1 MSCTL
6 VTAFYPIKSKAPTE
20 QYIEWAIT
28 FLKLKANLILFTT
41 SEMKELFMRLREN
54 RPIHLIELPFES
66 LYTWEKYKDKWIQ
79 HYEIDPEKFRH
90 SPELYTIW
98 AEKAFFV
105 KRAIELNPYNT
116 EYFFWCD
123 IGAFRDKNVPLE
135 ILNSFP
141 TTKYLPKN
149 RIALCSVNK
158 LEKEDTVLQ
167 PDGIIGNFLTKDR
180 IVGGLWGGDISG
192 CLNWCEAYENMLVKY
207 FEKNRF
213 AGKDQSVMLSTYLK
227 NKNLAVVIEPTSFK
241 VSTFFF
247 FEYLHSNLNII
258 YKLDSSYLNILEY
271 PLVSVII
278 PTYNRFSYLLNA
290 IESVKKQTYDNIE
303 IIVVNDC
310 STQSEYYTNTLEG
323 CTVINLSKNTRQMFG
338 HPCVGFVRNRGLK
351 IAKGK
356 YVAFLDDDDIFL
368 PDKILRQVRALNY
381 FKKFKMSSTEGLIG
395 SGVYDKNK
403 KYPLYFKVN
412 YGKSIPR
419 ILDRKNIEQTN
430 LLICSSV
437 MIEREFLNSI
447 NGFKNLPISEYEDYE
462 LWLRCLK
469 KTKCVYID
477 TPLMYYDSGHG
488 SGQNH

>member
-20 QYIEWAIT
+20 QYIEWATT
-28 FLKLKANLILFTT
+28 FLKLKANLVLFTT
-41 SEMKELFMRLREN
+41 NEMKQLFMRLRED
-54 RPIHLIELPFES
+54 RPIHIIELPFES

-79 HYEIDPEKFRH
+79 HYEMDPEKFRH
-90 SPELYTIW
+90 SPELYSIW

-105 KRAIELNPYNT
+105 KKAIELNLYNT

-123 IGAFRDKNVPLE
+123 IGAFRDKNVPQG

-141 TTKYLPKN
+141 TIKYLPKN
-149 RIALCSVNK
+149 RIALCSVYR
-158 LEKEDTVLQ
+158 LEKEDKIIH

-180 IVGGLWGGDISG
+180 IVGGLWGGDIPG
-192 CLNWCEAYENMLVKY
+192 CLNWCEAYENMLLKY
-207 FEKNRF
+207 FEQNRF
-213 AGKDQSVMLSTYLK
+213 VGKDQSVMLSAYL
-227 NKNLAVVIEPTSFK
+227 NNESLAVVIEPTSFK

-247 FEYLHSNLNII
+247 FEYLYSNLNIK
-258 YKLDSSYLNILEY
+258 YKIDLSYLNTPGY

-278 PTYNRFSYLLNA
+278 PTYNRFTYLLNA
-290 IESVKKQTYDNIE
+290 IKSVKEQTYNNIE

-310 STQSEYYTNTLEG
+310 STQPEYYTNILEG
-323 CTVINLSKNTRQMFG
+323 CNVINLPKNTREMFG

-368 PDKILRQVRALNY
+368 PDKIRKQVNFLNY
-381 FKKFKMSSTEGLIG
+381 FKNCKMTSTEGFIG
-395 SGVYDKNK
+395 SGIYDKNK
-403 KYPLYFKVN
+403 KYPWYFKVN
-412 YGKSIPR
+412 YGKNIPR
-419 ILDRKNIEQTN
+419 IVNRKHIEKTN
-430 LLICSSV
+430 LVICSSV
-437 MIEREFLNSI
+437 MIEREFLNSL

-462 LWLRCLK
+462 LWLRCLEKTNSFYIK
-469 KTKCVYID
+469 K
-477 TPLMYYDSGHG
+477 PLMYYDQGHG

>member
-20 QYIEWAIT
+20 QYIEWATT

-41 SEMKELFMRLREN
+41 SEMKELFVKLRED
-54 RPIHLIELPFES
+54 RPIQIIELPFES

-79 HYEIDPEKFRH
+79 HYEMDPENFRH
-90 SPELYTIW
+90 SPELYSIW

-123 IGAFRDKNVPLE
+123 IGAFRDKNVPQE

-141 TTKYLPKN
+141 TTKHLPKN
-149 RIALCSVNK
+149 RIALCSVYR
-158 LEKEDTVLQ
+158 LEKEDKLPQ
-167 PDGIIGNFLTKDR
+167 DDGIIGNFLTKDR
-180 IVGGLWGGDISG
+180 IVGGLWGGDIPG
-192 CLNWCEAYENMLVKY
+192 CLNWCEAYENMLLKY

-227 NKNLAVVIEPTSFK
+227 NETLAVVIEPTSFK

-247 FEYLHSNLNII
+247 FEYLHSNLNIK
-258 YKLDSSYLNILEY
+258 YKLDSSYIPEY

-278 PTYNRFSYLLNA
+278 PTYNRFAYLLNA
-290 IESVKKQTYDNIE
+290 IKSVKEQTYNNIE

-310 STQSEYYTNTLEG
+310 STQSGYYTNTLEG

-338 HPCVGFVRNRGLK
+338 YPCGGFVRNRGLR

-381 FKKFKMSSTEGLIG
+381 FKSCKISSTEGLTG
-395 SGVYDKNK
+395 SGVYNKNK
-403 KYPLYFKVN
+403 NYPLFFKVN
-412 YGKSIPR
+412 YDKNIPR
-419 ILDRKNIEQTN
+419 ILNKKAIEKTN

-437 MIEREFLNSI
+437 MVEREFLNSI
-447 NGFKNLPISEYEDYE
+447 NGFKNLKNGEEDYN
-462 LWLRCLK
+462 LWLRCLE
-469 KTKCVYID
+469 KTNGIHID
-477 TPLMYYDSGHG
+477 KPLMYYDSGHG
-488 SGQNH
+488 DGQNY